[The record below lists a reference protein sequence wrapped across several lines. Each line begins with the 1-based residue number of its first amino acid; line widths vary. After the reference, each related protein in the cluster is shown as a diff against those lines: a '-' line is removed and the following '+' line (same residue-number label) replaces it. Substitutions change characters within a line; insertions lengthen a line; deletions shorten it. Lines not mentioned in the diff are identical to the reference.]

1 MPEPFSV
8 ICLSSQDWRVALPTN
23 RQQIML
29 RAARRGHDVL
39 FVETGFFLGR
49 HLSGACCAT
58 RGADRSRRASSPTE
72 EVVPGV
78 RVCKALNVLP
88 WRVKFRLPN
97 TVNCAVT
104 ARLVRRLAEPSAAAG
119 RALDLRSR
127 LRPMAGS
134 CGEEFAVYDCVDD
147 YVEQTTS
154 PRGRAMVVDRDRT
167 AALRSRLVFA
177 TSTTMYER
185 QRRLNPR
192 RISFRTSATTST
204 LRRRG
209 PIDPSSPEVA
219 DLAAA
224 GARLR
229 RQLPPVQGRLRPARA
244 RRAES
249 RREGTLLLIGPAA
262 PGTAPKLE
270 RLGAHPNVR
279 WLGPK
284 AYAGLPRYVAAFD
297 VGLIPYVEN
306 DYTRSCFPLKL
317 YEYLSAG
324 KPVVASGLPELAGME
339 PDVTLVDGAAAFVD
353 AIEAAL
359 GLLGDDG
366 PDAADA
372 GRLAQQLGGAD
383 REAARAD
390 PARARDSRAG
400 ESVDGASSSRVA
412 PGIRSETAWRA
423 WRRRLHAGWLSAVM
437 Q

>member
-39 FVETGFFLGR
+39 YVETGFFLGR
-49 HLSGACCAT
+49 HLLALL
-58 RGADRSRRASSPTE
+58 RDPRRRSLASRLLAAE

-104 ARLVRRLAEPSAAAG
+104 ARLVGRLA
-119 RALDLRSR
+119 SR
-127 LRPMAGS
+127 LPQPVVLWIYDPGSAPMAGA

-192 RISFRTSATTST
+192 THLVPNVGDYEHFAQAADRSIV
-204 LRRRG
+204 
-209 PIDPSSPEVA
+209 SPDVA
-219 DLAAA
+219 DLARPVLGFA
-224 GARLR
+224 GNL
-229 RQLPPVQGRLRPARA
+229 LPSKVDFDLLERI
-244 RRAES
+244 AES
-249 RREGTLLLIGPAA
+249 RREGTVLLIGPAA
-262 PGTAPKLE
+262 PGAAPKLE
-270 RLGAHPNVR
+270 RLGSHPNVR

-339 PDVTLVDGAAAFVD
+339 PDVTLVDGAEAFVD

-359 GLLGDDG
+359 GLLGETDRTRRMQV
-366 PDAADA
+366 ASRNSWEARTE
-372 GRLAQQLGGAD
+372 RLLGLIQH
-383 REAARAD
+383 ELETPERA
-390 PARARDSRAG
+390 S
-400 ESVDGASSSRVA
+400 
-412 PGIRSETAWRA
+412 
-423 WRRRLHAGWLSAVM
+423 L
-437 Q
+437 